1 MVDAFLELQE
11 IILDKGSSRRALAVA
26 SRDIHL
32 ENELALNTIY
42 LIELQEG
49 QNAAG
54 GRFGGFGQRGVS
66 RIISFTNIS
75 GAWRKEV
82 EMTGSEQLKDFE
94 PPYHAAAMPLTLP
107 DGKEV
112 MVAGVIDETLV
123 EDYNRRFRDKGS

>member
-54 GRFGGFGQRGVS
+54 GK
-66 RIISFTNIS
+66 I
-75 GAWRKEV
+75 WRVRTKRSKSNHFLHKHFRSV
-82 EMTGSEQLKDFE
+82 E
-94 PPYHAAAMPLTLP
+94 
-107 DGKEV
+107 
-112 MVAGVIDETLV
+112 
-123 EDYNRRFRDKGS
+123 KGSRDNRI